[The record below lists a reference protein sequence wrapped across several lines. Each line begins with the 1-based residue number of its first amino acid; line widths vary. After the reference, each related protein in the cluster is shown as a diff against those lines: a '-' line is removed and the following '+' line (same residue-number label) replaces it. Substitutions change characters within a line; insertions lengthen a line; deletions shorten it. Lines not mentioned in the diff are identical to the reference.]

1 MPLGP
6 IGPKILQSCT
16 NTRRHPEHG
25 TRNRLQRLNQIYNTL
40 IKNELLMRLGFLV
53 TELY

>member
-16 NTRRHPEHG
+16 DTRRHPEHG
-25 TRNRLQRLNQIYNTL
+25 TRNRLQKLNQIYNTL
-40 IKNELLMRLGFLV
+40 IKNEFLMRLGFLV